1 MEACTQESSE
11 EAPIR
16 GKQLLLNL
24 IFAKV
29 IESKE
34 HSPAVSD
41 LLGSLHWF
49 MAGMLQNRLDRTQ

>member
-1 MEACTQESSE
+1 VDQVLSACNE
-11 EAPIR
+11 EQCEEGPIR

-29 IESKE
+29 IENNE
-34 HSPAVSD
+34 LPPNLAD

-49 MAGMLQNRLDRTQ
+49 MAGML